1 MASPPSRRQQFLPPQ
16 ACLRLLSI
24 TFQDDS
30 VIVRATAKS
39 RTACCPDCQAS
50 STVIHSRYWR
60 VLQDLPFQGR
70 AVKLH
75 VEVRRFRCRDR
86 ACTRKTFVESLAA
99 VTAKHSQQT
108 ARFSET
114 IRIVGY
120 ALGGEAGCRLAT
132 RLGIPTSPDTVLR
145 RINKG
150 DSASSDAPKYI
161 GVDDW
166 AWRKGHR
173 YGSILVDLETR
184 RPVELLADRSADSF
198 ASWLKN
204 HPTVQLISRDR
215 AEAYADGARRGAPEA
230 TQVADRFHILCNLT
244 SAVERVLETKR
255 AELSKTC
262 APEEVEAQPP
272 VAVEVPPKMTIAQ
285 ERSKQSRDGRLDR
298 YSKIMELHKQ
308 GLSDRAIG
316 RSLDIARKTV
326 GRFLR
331 AGQFPERA
339 KPRRQ
344 EPRVNKFCDYLQTR
358 WAEGCHN
365 ATKLWR
371 EIQLQGYVG
380 GRSMVATLVSTFRTP
395 ESKYHRQ
402 HSRELASKP
411 KRRPVSPRQAAMLI
425 ARNPEKLN
433 DEEKQLIVRLEKECP
448 AVEFLRPLVRS
459 FSEALLGKETDA
471 LQPWIDRA
479 TASGFPAI
487 KNFCDG
493 LIRDRAAVTA
503 AISLKWSNGQV
514 EGQVHR
520 LKLIKR
526 QMYGRASFKLL
537 RARVLPYVP
546 ASGQVAQ
553 RSP

>member
-1 MASPPSRRQQFLPPQ
+1 MALPPSCRQEYLP
-16 ACLRLLSI
+16 AKARLRLQSI
-24 TFQDDS
+24 EFQDDV
-30 VIVRATAKS
+30 VIVRATPES
-39 RTACCPDCQAS
+39 SSACCPTCQRS

-60 VLQDLPFQGR
+60 VLRDLPFQGR

-86 ACTRKTFVESLAA
+86 NCIRKTFVEPLAT
-99 VTAKHSQQT
+99 VTVKHGQQT
-108 ARFSET
+108 SRFSET
-114 IRIVGY
+114 VRIVGY

-132 RLGIPTSPDTVLR
+132 RLGIPISPDTVLR
-145 RINKG
+145 RINK
-150 DSASSDAPKYI
+150 DDAPASNAPKYI

-184 RPVELLADRSADSF
+184 RPIDLLADRSADSF
-198 ASWLKN
+198 ASWLKD

-230 TQVADRFHILCNLT
+230 TQVADRFHLLCNLT

-255 AELSKTC
+255 SELLKAC
-262 APEEVEAQPP
+262 EPEEVTAEL
-272 VAVEVPPKMTIAQ
+272 VAIESPPKMTVAQ
-285 ERSKQSRDGRLDR
+285 ERTKRSREGRLDR
-298 YSKIMELHKQ
+298 YDKVIELHNQ
-308 GLSDRAIG
+308 GMSDRAIG
-316 RSLDIARKTV
+316 RALHIGRKTV
-326 GRFLR
+326 GRFVR

-344 EPRVNKFCDYLQTR
+344 GPRVNKFRDYLQQR
-358 WAEGCHN
+358 WTDGCHN
-365 ATKLWR
+365 ATKLWH
-371 EIQLQGYVG
+371 EIQSQGYVG
-380 GRSMVATLVSTFRTP
+380 GRSMVAILVSTFRTP
-395 ESKYHRQ
+395 ETKYHRR
-402 HSRELASKP
+402 HSLQTASKP
-411 KRRPVSPRQAAMLI
+411 KRKPLSPRQAAMLI

-433 DEEKQLIVRLEKECP
+433 DDEKQLIIRLEKVCP
-448 AVEFLRPLVRS
+448 TVGLLHPLLRS
-459 FSEALLGKETDA
+459 FSKVLRGKEAVA

-479 TASGFPAI
+479 AASGVPAI

-526 QMYGRASFKLL
+526 QMYGRASFELL
-537 RARVLPYVP
+537 RARVLPYAPV
-546 ASGQVAQ
+546 ACQLAQ

>member
-1 MASPPSRRQQFLPPQ
+1 
-16 ACLRLLSI
+16 
-24 TFQDDS
+24 
-30 VIVRATAKS
+30 
-39 RTACCPDCQAS
+39 
-50 STVIHSRYWR
+50 
-60 VLQDLPFQGR
+60 
-70 AVKLH
+70 VKH
-75 VEVRRFRCRDR
+75 G
-86 ACTRKTFVESLAA
+86 
-99 VTAKHSQQT
+99 QQT

-114 IRIVGY
+114 VRIVGY

-132 RLGIPTSPDTVLR
+132 RLGMPTSPDTVLR
-145 RINKG
+145 RINK
-150 DSASSDAPKYI
+150 DDAPTSNAPKFI

-173 YGSILVDLETR
+173 YGSIVVDLETR
-184 RPVELLADRSADSF
+184 RPIEILADRSADSF
-198 ASWLKN
+198 ASWLKS

-215 AEAYADGARRGAPEA
+215 AEAYADGARRGAPGA

-255 AELSKTC
+255 AELSKAC
-262 APEEVEAQPP
+262 EPEEVETQPP
-272 VAVEVPPKMTIAQ
+272 AAIETPPKMTVAQ
-285 ERSKQSRDGRLDR
+285 ERSKKSRDDRLDR
-298 YSKIMELHKQ
+298 YSKIIELHKQ
-308 GLSDRAIG
+308 GMSDRAIG
-316 RSLDIARKTV
+316 RVLHIGRKTV

-339 KPRRQ
+339 KSRRQ
-344 EPRVNKFCDYLQTR
+344 GPRVNKFRDYLQRR
-358 WAEGCHN
+358 WVEGCHN

-371 EIQLQGYVG
+371 EIQSQGYVG

-395 ESKYHRQ
+395 GTKYHRQ
-402 HSRELASKP
+402 HSRPPASKP
-411 KRRPVSPRQAAMLI
+411 KQRPLSPRQAAMLI
-425 ARNPEKLN
+425 ARNPETL
-433 DEEKQLIVRLEKECP
+433 DDGEKQLIIRLEKDCP
-448 AVEFLRPLVRS
+448 VVEFLRPLVRS
-459 FSEALLGKETDA
+459 FSEVLLGKEAIA
-471 LQPWIDRA
+471 LQPWIDQA
-479 TASGFPAI
+479 NASGFPAI

-546 ASGQVAQ
+546 IPCQVAQ